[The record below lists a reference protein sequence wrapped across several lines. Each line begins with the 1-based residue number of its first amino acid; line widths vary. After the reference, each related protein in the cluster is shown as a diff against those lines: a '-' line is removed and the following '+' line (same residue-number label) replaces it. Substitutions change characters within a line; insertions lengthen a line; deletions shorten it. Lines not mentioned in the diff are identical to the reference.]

1 MSSYFHSASQ
11 SCSILSANCR
21 YDLRLFRLLRG
32 NSSGIDKYSSAKC
45 LLYSD
50 IVIFLEEEDE
60 EAVTKKAIS
69 ELEIFVSQIFHNF
82 FLLISFFQLFYFIL
96 LLRSAPLEGRT
107 CFCELYQICC
117 SKRFNNDLSWKPTNR
132 YNQKWGRTKRT
143 RIRGKGW
150 EKMARKRM
158 KMMSMWASVELGS
171 GVRSSVKPRP
181 DRLRESG
188 QSPTQMQD
196 INNLV

>member
-1 MSSYFHSASQ
+1 MIYVCFVYYAAIAQVWINIHRQNVFYTVILWYSY
-11 SCSILSANCR
+11 R
-21 YDLRLFRLLRG
+21 KR
-32 NSSGIDKYSSAKC
+32 
-45 LLYSD
+45 
-50 IVIFLEEEDE
+50 
-60 EAVTKKAIS
+60 TKKPWRKRQS
-69 ELEIFVSQIFHNF
+69 GSWRFSFHKYFHNF

-96 LLRSAPLEGRT
+96 VLRSAPLEGRT

-132 YNQKWGRTKRT
+132 YNQKRGRTKRT

-188 QSPTQMQD
+188 QSTTQMQD

>member
-32 NSSGIDKYSSAKC
+32 NSSGMDKYSSAKC

-50 IVIFLEEEDE
+50 IVIFLQEEDE
-60 EAVTKKAIS
+60 EAVTKKAIR

-96 LLRSAPLEGRT
+96 LLLSAPLEGRT
-107 CFCELYQICC
+107 CFCELSAVLNALITY
-117 SKRFNNDLSWKPTNR
+117 LSWKPTNR

-143 RIRGKGW
+143 RIRGKG
-150 EKMARKRM
+150 
-158 KMMSMWASVELGS
+158 
-171 GVRSSVKPRP
+171 
-181 DRLRESG
+181 
-188 QSPTQMQD
+188 
-196 INNLV
+196 